1 MNETKEWWK
10 SKTVWGALVSMG
22 ASLAALR
29 GFELDG
35 LSQDQLAGALAALAS
50 AVGAAVAI
58 LGRFQARSEIR

>member
-1 MNETKEWWK
+1 MNDTKDWWK

-35 LSQDQLAGALAALAS
+35 LSQDQLAGTLAALAS
-50 AVGAAVAI
+50 AIGAAVAI